1 MRPYSDK
8 QNVQAKAY
16 YSDRF
21 YKSPQL
27 PKERPSSDK
36 VFNEDVKSLKAKFKL
51 GETYI
56 QRGQLVVFIEPKDI
70 KAVLKHLKEELD
82 YEFLSEMSAIDWLAK
97 SNQFEIFYQLLS
109 LGKKKRLRVKF
120 FVDKNEAVE
129 SVVSVFNS
137 ADWAEREM
145 YDMFGI
151 YVNNHPYLKRLIMP
165 DDWTGHPLL
174 KTYPLIGDEAG
185 QWYEIDTIFGKEY
198 RDVVGPEIRDTRR
211 VDQKDT
217 TQFARVGAEV
227 AYGAKPSNTKTDYS
241 EFQEEGGVPFI
252 TRFTKDR
259 QKILKHRK

>member
-21 YKSPQL
+21 FKAPQL
-27 PKERPSSDK
+27 PRERVSSDK
-36 VFNEDVKSLKAKFKL
+36 VFNEDLKSLKEKFKIS
-51 GETYI
+51 ESYI
-56 QRGQLVVFIEPKDI
+56 ERGQMVLIIEPTDI
-70 KAVLKHLKEELD
+70 KALMKHLKNELSYD
-82 YEFLSEMSAIDWLAK
+82 FMCEMSAIDWLAQ

-109 LGKKKRLRVKF
+109 MKKKKRLRVKF
-120 FVDKNEAVE
+120 KISNGEAVE
-129 SVVSVFNS
+129 SIVSVFKS

-185 QWYEIDTIFGKEY
+185 QWYEIDTIFGKEH
-198 RDVVGPEIRDTRR
+198 RDVVGPEIRDTKR

-217 TQFARVGAEV
+217 KNFARVGAEV
-227 AYGAKPSNTKTDYS
+227 PYGAKASTEKTDYS

-259 QKILKHRK
+259 QKTLKSRK